1 MKIKNISTKP
11 IKVPTKN
18 STGKKEFILEVGQIA
33 YLDDKRKKDNQIII
47 WEKKKAILVERN
59 AVKPE
64 NLEYNRAYSV
74 FINGIHKISPAP
86 NTINMIDLDDDLE
99 GDDIAPPD
107 DDIIAEVES
116 EDDEPLTEKNDTP
129 VKNKG
134 GRPKGAKNKKKKKK
148 SKNKKSTS
156 DISIN
161 HSDYPG

>member
-1 MKIKNISTKP
+1 MIMKD
-11 IKVPTKN
+11 
-18 STGKKEFILEVGQIA
+18 F
-33 YLDDKRKKDNQIII
+33 
-47 WEKKKAILVERN
+47 
-59 AVKPE
+59 
-64 NLEYNRAYSV
+64 
-74 FINGIHKISPAP
+74 
-86 NTINMIDLDDDLE
+86 DDDLE